1 MIWETPYAFFI
12 FIPLFLSLL
21 FLLFFGQKRKLSL
34 QWSSL
39 QNWSGLSNSF
49 RVLLSRIPIILQ
61 CAAISLMIFALARPQ
76 TLNTAKVRSL
86 EGIDIMVV
94 LDISFSM
101 MVEDMNP
108 GNRLSAAKKVIGQFI
123 DGLHSDRVGLIL
135 FSGESY
141 TKIPLTLDYVL
152 LQEELQKIE
161 TSADIQQGT
170 AIGVAL
176 ANAVSRLRHS
186 SSRVI
191 ILLTDGENNAGNISP
206 STAVALAQK
215 YDIKVYSIG
224 IGTEKMGRI
233 PIKERDILGRERT
246 IYATIHSKMNKALL
260 SEISAKTNGKF
271 YLAKSLENLEEI
283 FEDIGQIEKSPI
295 PLQEHKTKQEHFQEY
310 LKPAF
315 FLYILSLILS
325 LTIFGKII

>member
-1 MIWETPYAFFI
+1 MVWETPNAFFI
-12 FIPLFLSLL
+12 FIPLCLL
-21 FLLFFGQKRKLSL
+21 LIFLLFFEKRPSL

-39 QNWSGLSNSF
+39 KDWSSLSNSF
-49 RVLLSRIPIILQ
+49 RVLLSRIPFILQ
-61 CAAISLMIFALARPQ
+61 CIAISLIIFALARPQ
-76 TLNTAKVRSL
+76 TLNTSQVRSL
-86 EGIDIMVV
+86 DGIDIMIV

-108 GNRLSAAKKVIGQFI
+108 GNRLSAAKQVISQFI
-123 DGLHSDRVGLIL
+123 GELHSDRVGLIL

-141 TKIPLTLDYVL
+141 TKIPMTLDYMLV
-152 LQEELQKIE
+152 QEELEKVE

-206 STAVALAQK
+206 STAIALAQK
-215 YDIKVYSIG
+215 YDIKIYSIG
-224 IGTEKMGRI
+224 IGDAKTGRI
-233 PIKERDILGRERT
+233 PIKKRDTLGRERT
-246 IYATIHSKMNKALL
+246 IYVAIQSKINKKLL
-260 SEISAKTNGKF
+260 SDISSQTNGKF
-271 YLAKSLENLEEI
+271 YLAKSLKNLEEI
-283 FEDIGQIEKSPI
+283 FQEIAKIEKSPI
-295 PLQEHKTKQEHFQEY
+295 PIQKHQTKQEHFQEY
-310 LKPAF
+310 LKSAL

-325 LTIFGKII
+325 LTLFGKII